1 MSVTPTTFDLER
13 LSLRLCAVAPVRMV
27 LLSLLLLAC
36 TNQAQPLL
44 DVVEGRDL
52 GPQIF
57 ARDVGDEVGDLG
69 DLGDAIDA
77 PDGEDIPAQLG
88 APCLLLSGGCGQGLK
103 CTLSIN
109 GYGICQMVGDQQ
121 VGSLCGSRGVDDC
134 EAGLLCIDPT
144 RPDTPDGLRCYPY
157 CHFETGQGCEPEAT
171 CVEGPAYAVEPLGL
185 CVIVSD

>member
-1 MSVTPTTFDLER
+1 MCVR
-13 LSLRLCAVAPVRMV
+13 LF
-27 LLSLLLLAC
+27 SLLLITC
-36 TNQAQPLL
+36 TNEAQPIL

-69 DLGDAIDA
+69 DAVDA
-77 PDGEDIPAQLG
+77 PDGEDIPSQLG

-109 GYGICQMVGDQQ
+109 GHGICQMVGEQQ
-121 VGSLCGSRGVDDC
+121 AGASCGARGFDDC
-134 EAGLLCIDPT
+134 EAGLLCVDLS
-144 RPDTPDGLRCYPY
+144 RPDTPEGLRCYPY
-157 CHFETGQGCEPEAT
+157 CHFETGQGCDAEAT

-185 CVIVSD
+185 CVIVGE